1 MRIATVT
8 AILAAALPAF
18 AVMPPVPRPAKELVI
33 TEPSGKKTLLTSM
46 KGKVVIVQF
55 LYTTCPHCQHFSQ
68 VLTKMSADLAPKGVQ
83 MLGLAFDDPPN
94 APPGTPPTAAMVGN
108 YVKQFNVGFP
118 VGIGSRD
125 TVMSYLG
132 ISVMDRFVV
141 PQVMIVDKKGAIRA
155 QSDFMGTE
163 QLQDETYLRKFI
175 GDLLKEGGTTTTSSA
190 PKAPAA
196 PSAVTVTAN

>member
-1 MRIATVT
+1 MRIASVT

-18 AVMPPVPRPAKELVI
+18 AAMPPVPRPAKELVVV
-33 TEPSGKKTLLTSM
+33 EPSGKKTLLTSL
-46 KGKVVIVQF
+46 KGKVVVAQF

-68 VLTKMSADLAPKGVQ
+68 VLSKINVDLGPKGLQ
-83 MLGLAFDDPPN
+83 PIGLAFDAPSGAADN
-94 APPGTPPTAAMVGN
+94 APPTAAMVTN
-108 YVKQFNVGFP
+108 YVAQNHVNFP
-118 VGIGSRD
+118 VGFTTRD

-141 PQVMIVDKKGAIRA
+141 PQIMIIDRKGVVRA

-175 GDLLKEGGTTTTSSA
+175 GDLLKEGPGPARSA
-190 PKAPAA
+190 LTKKAPVRA
-196 PSAVTVTAN
+196 SN

>member
-8 AILAAALPAF
+8 ALVAAALPAF
-18 AVMPPVPRPAKELVI
+18 AVLPPVPRPAKELVVV
-33 TEPSGKKTLLTSM
+33 EPSGKKTLLTSL
-46 KGKVVIVQF
+46 KGKVVVIQF

-68 VLTKMSADLAPKGVQ
+68 VLTKLSADLAPKGVQ
-83 MLGLAFDDPPN
+83 MLGLAFDDPPG
-94 APPGTPPTAAMVGN
+94 APQGTPPTAAMVGN

-118 VGIGSRD
+118 VGIAARD
-125 TVMSYLG
+125 TIMSYLG

-141 PQVMIVDKKGAIRA
+141 PQVMIIDRKGTIRA

-175 GDLLKEGGTTTTSSA
+175 GDLLKDGATTTTSSVK
-190 PKAPAA
+190 KAPAPA
-196 PSAVTVTAN
+196 AAN